1 MKYEAGLLARQA
13 AERFGDRRA
22 LTCKGT
28 HATFR
33 ELNAGA
39 NSFGSGLGTLG
50 TQRGDRVALLSRNR
64 PEVVKTW
71 IGCEKFA
78 LVRVALH
85 THNPWS
91 DHVALLNHVEAA
103 VLVFDTAYT
112 DELAP
117 HRHELETVRM
127 FVAIGDDSPEW
138 AVPYAEVVG
147 KGSSVDPYLEVDEN
161 EPCFLQ
167 LTSGTTGMS
176 KPWIKTYRSWVAVI
190 SHNATHL
197 DTFDTAP
204 VIGPDDVNLHF
215 HPLQWATGF
224 QTLYPYLMRG
234 ARTVIVADEPFDA
247 EAVVDTILAEGVTG
261 TFAPGPLLSPI
272 LDVIEARGRIEH
284 SLKRVVVFFGNP
296 ELLER
301 TGRLLGPVW
310 AHGFGSSEQGA
321 VTTRLLPSEVAASP
335 QRLGSVGRPA
345 APNIEI
351 AVVDPDGNRLPRGE
365 VGEIVVRSPMSQGA
379 YWGMPERSVDSYFP
393 GDWFRSG
400 DVGHVDED
408 GFLFYA
414 DRAGDTI
421 RLPDGS
427 AVYPHMVEEAL
438 LRHDSVAN
446 CGVVGIGEGSA
457 LQIIGA
463 VQLKSGRSAA
473 EETVAA
479 IHATARAALTA
490 EQAPHR
496 VVIVEE
502 LPTVLGGAKVQR
514 AALRER
520 LQGRAL

>member
-1 MKYEAGLLARQA
+1 MKYEAGLLIRQA
-13 AERFGDRRA
+13 AERFGDRPA
-22 LTCKGT
+22 LTYKGA

-33 ELNAGA
+33 ELNASA
-39 NSFGSGLGTLG
+39 NSFGSGLITLG
-50 TQRGDRVALLSRNR
+50 IQRGDRVALLSKNR
-64 PEVVKTW
+64 PEVVQTW
-71 IGCEKFA
+71 LGCEKLA

-85 THNPWS
+85 SHSPWS

-103 VLVFDTAYT
+103 VLIFDTAFA
-112 DELAP
+112 DDLAP
-117 HRHELETVRM
+117 HRHELTTVRM
-127 FVAIGDDSPEW
+127 FVAIGDECPEW
-138 AVPYAEVVG
+138 AVPYADVVG
-147 KGSSVDPYLEVDEN
+147 KGSPVDPYLEVDEDD
-161 EPCFLQ
+161 PCFLQ

-197 DTFDTAP
+197 DTFDAAP
-204 VIGPDDVNLHF
+204 VIGPEDVNLHF

-224 QTLYPYLMRG
+224 QTLYPYLIRG
-234 ARTVIVADEPFDA
+234 ARTVLVADDPFDA
-247 EAVVDTILAEGVTG
+247 ESVVDTILAEGVTG

-272 LDVIEARGRIEH
+272 LDVIESRGGIES
-284 SLKRVVVFFGNP
+284 SLSRVVVFFGTP

-301 TGRLLGPVW
+301 TSRQLGPVW

-379 YWGMPERSVDSYFP
+379 YWGMPERSAASYFP

-400 DVGHVDED
+400 DVGHVDDE

-421 RLPDGS
+421 RLADGS
-427 AVYPHMVEEAL
+427 AVYPHMVEAAL
-438 LRHDSVAN
+438 LGHDTVAN
-446 CGVVGIGEGSA
+446 CGVVGIEEDSA
-457 LQIIGA
+457 MRIVGA
-463 VQLKSGRSAA
+463 VQLKPGLSAS

-479 IHATARAALTA
+479 IHAAARAALPA

-496 VVIVEE
+496 VVVVEE

-514 AALRER
+514 AVLRER
-520 LQGRAL
+520 LQGLAP